1 MNKTI
6 SVVIRTKNEVKYIA
20 KALEL
25 ITNQSMKPLD
35 IIVIDSGSTDGTVEI
50 IKQWRD
56 VKLIQIPAAEFT
68 FGSSLNMGFEAAK
81 GELVASIS
89 AHAFPCNCYWL
100 ESLVKHFDNPDVAG
114 IYGKQVPQPDAWP
127 PVQRDYLECYYDQLL
142 IQSNPDNSKDRTFSN
157 ANSAIRRQCW
167 EKHKFD
173 ENLAGCED
181 VEWAWVMLKLGYK
194 IIYEP
199 SASVY
204 HSHNEPLGKL
214 FKRCYRESIALKELY
229 DNEISLISTFRSCLA
244 SIKADFKFILR
255 NKLDYRWLLRVPFY
269 RLIAKYGAIKPYIS
283 LTLSTPLMLWQSQ
296 PRSKSSNSAN

>member
-1 MNKTI
+1 MNVNI
-6 SVVIRTKNEVKYIA
+6 SVVIRTKNEAKYIA
-20 KALEL
+20 EALEL
-25 ITNQSMKPLD
+25 ITNQSVKSLE
-35 IIVIDSGSTDGTVEI
+35 IIVVDSGSTDGTVEI
-50 IKQWRD
+50 VKQWRD
-56 VKLIQIPAAEFT
+56 VKLIEMSAAEFT
-68 FGSSLNMGFEAAK
+68 FGRSLNIGFEAAK
-81 GELVASIS
+81 GEVVASIS

-100 ESLVKHFDNPDVAG
+100 ENLVKHFDSPDIAG
-114 IYGKQVPQPDAWP
+114 VYGKQLPQPDAWP
-127 PVQRDYLECYYDQLL
+127 PVQRDYLECYHEQLL

-173 ENLAGCED
+173 EKLTGCED
-181 VEWAWVMLKLGYK
+181 VEWAWAILKLGYK

-199 SASVY
+199 QASVY

-229 DNEISLISTFRSCLA
+229 DNEISLISTFRSWLA